1 MTVVDQIRTLLE
13 RARFDL
19 ERGWIEAAI
28 DCVGRA
34 ISLLNDLEH
43 PKTDYLRRS

>member
-1 MTVVDQIRTLLE
+1 MSDLEQIRTLLE

-28 DCVGRA
+28 DCLGRA
-34 ISLLNDLEH
+34 QRLLNDLKC
-43 PKTDYLRRS
+43 P